1 MSIVDADKYARPKGY
16 WEQIVGTRGFKGE
29 KTTHSFTMANHHL
42 EIEGSVKVEKI
53 KKERPKPVLLSGLFE
68 EE

>member
-1 MSIVDADKYARPKGY
+1 MAIVNDDKYARPKGY

-29 KTTHSFTMANHHL
+29 KTTNSFTMANQHL
-42 EIEGSVKVEKI
+42 DIEGSVKVEKI
-53 KKERPKPVLLSGLFE
+53 KKEQPKPILLPNLFE